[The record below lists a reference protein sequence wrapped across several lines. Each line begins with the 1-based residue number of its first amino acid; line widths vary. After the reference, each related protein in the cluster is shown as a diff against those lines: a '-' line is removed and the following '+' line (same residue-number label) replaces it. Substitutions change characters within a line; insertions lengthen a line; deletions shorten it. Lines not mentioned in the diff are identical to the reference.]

1 MTSLSLSSLS
11 LSIGSCALSCLL
23 QESQGLRSTPHYPS
37 QGYIAGW
44 AQGPLSPMNPQS
56 NLRLL
61 SAHLAFPS
69 TPHPCRLARPTKHG
83 AALTKVTTGLLMVTL
98 GPFTAAD
105 VAGPPL
111 WSGEAQP
118 CSSPPPTPKQPWLPS
133 SALAP
138 SPSLQCRPSTR
149 CTLSPPFSPCTRSD
163 SFCGC
168 NGPPGRPFPS

>member
-1 MTSLSLSSLS
+1 MTSLS

-69 TPHPCRLARPTKHG
+69 TPHPCSLAMPTKHG
-83 AALTKVTTGLLMVTL
+83 AALTKVTTSLLMVTL

>member
-69 TPHPCRLARPTKHG
+69 TPHPCSLAMPTKHG
-83 AALTKVTTGLLMVTL
+83 AALTKVTSNPMSTTSADTPRFSHLASQWLSELFPTLLETL
-98 GPFTAAD
+98 IFLGFHDTALLLSKFSLLGCIIFFFTFKIIIYQ
-105 VAGPPL
+105 
-111 WSGEAQP
+111 WS
-118 CSSPPPTPKQPWLPS
+118 
-133 SALAP
+133 
-138 SPSLQCRPSTR
+138 
-149 CTLSPPFSPCTRSD
+149 
-163 SFCGC
+163 
-168 NGPPGRPFPS
+168 